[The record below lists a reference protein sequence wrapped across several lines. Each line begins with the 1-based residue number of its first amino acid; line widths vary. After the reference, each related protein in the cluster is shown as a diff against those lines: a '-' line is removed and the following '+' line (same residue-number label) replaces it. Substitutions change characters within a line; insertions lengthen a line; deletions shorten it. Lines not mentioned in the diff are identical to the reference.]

1 MKQKI
6 RIRIY
11 KERDKYMVFK
21 KENKKSEYD
30 IYLDKLLNL
39 IRKKGIL
46 CRSI

>member
-11 KERDKYMVFK
+11 RERDKYMFFK

-39 IRKKGIL
+39 IRKRGYWS
-46 CRSI
+46 R